1 MELVMFYEFSN
12 DILSKL
18 QEASVRN
25 RIEQEYLKSNVKMFD
40 EDLYESWGEDDYD
53 EYELVD

>member
-1 MELVMFYEFSN
+1 MFYEFSN